1 MRMLLSPIALLLV
14 GLLGLLIAAML
25 HRRALWLAAVLAIGV
40 ALLGM
45 TPIVA
50 NALVAVLEADAEDGG
65 NCADSEAIVFLSGGL
80 ARPPRDARDFAALTP
95 RTLERVAALLA
106 RGRDPRPLLIA
117 GGGPHAISEARVIA
131 ALLQRLDPH
140 PRRLTLEES
149 SLTTWGNA
157 HAVRRLQP
165 TIRRI
170 VLATGALH
178 LPRARIAFEAQGF
191 QVCGWPLQREALD
204 VRGPWAWWPGASALY
219 KTEAALHEWVGG
231 YYYAWRARRGAA
243 PSTSS

>member
-1 MRMLLSPIALLLV
+1 MKMLLSPVALLLG
-14 GLLGLLIAAML
+14 GLLLLALATRL
-25 HRRALWLAAVLAIGV
+25 RRPRLQLAAALALVV

-50 NALVAVLEADAEDGG
+50 NALVAALEADAEDGG
-65 NCADSEAIVFLSGGL
+65 RCADSETIVFLSGGL

-106 RGRDPRPLLIA
+106 RGPDPRPLLIA
-117 GGGPHAISEARVIA
+117 GGGPYAVSESRVIA
-131 ALLQRLDPH
+131 TLMQRLDPA
-140 PRRLTLEES
+140 PRPMTLEES
-149 SLTTWGNA
+149 SRTTWDNA
-157 HAVRRLQP
+157 RAVRRLRP
-165 TIRRI
+165 TVRRI

-191 QVCGWPLQREALD
+191 QVCGWPLNREALD
-204 VRGPWAWWPGASALY
+204 TQGAWAWWPGATALR
-219 KTEAALHEWVGG
+219 KTEAALHEWVGRR
-231 YYYAWRARRGAA
+231 YYAWRARRGAA